1 MIKRVDLSGPTSFAP
16 IIRKSIEI
24 IEKNR
29 LSQSKMVY
37 HILIIIADGNVSAE
51 HEEDTAKAIA
61 DASNYPL
68 SIVIVGVG
76 DGPWDTMI
84 KYDERLNLNNK
95 FDNIQFV
102 DYHNVTVRSSN
113 KNADNTF
120 ALNALMEIP
129 EQYKLMKQLNYI

>member
-29 LSQSKMVY
+29 LSKSKMLY
-37 HILIIIADGNVSAE
+37 HILIIISDGNVSNE

-68 SIVIVGVG
+68 SIVFVGVG
-76 DGPWDTMI
+76 DGPWDTIM

-102 DYHNVTVRSSN
+102 DYNNATMKSSN
-113 KNADNTF
+113 KNADNFF

-129 EQYKLMKQLNYI
+129 EQYKIMKQLNYI